1 MSEHFIKNIEIKNF
15 KCFEDFKAEGFG
27 RVNLIGGKNNVGKT
41 ALIEAIYISN
51 SKNNL
56 KKIITTRYMADILWD
71 LWKEIGKKFI
81 NNFIDEKI
89 EDYKKSQIKTNL
101 NDLKIDIKFQSNNK
115 ATKNRYENVYSLIIK
130 NELEDRLDSYIKEFD
145 SDIEKFRIINSQ
157 PYCKKNGD
165 FYNLNEFGDGL
176 SKFIY
181 FIMLLL
187 SQKNSIIL
195 IDEIENGIHY
205 TNLDKLW
212 EIILTISKQQN
223 VQVFATTHSKECIE
237 SYARVAKKLEDEEI
251 AFIELGRNKNNE
263 LDSIIMNSEMF
274 QRFIK
279 LGNEVRGW

>member
-101 NDLKIDIKFQSNNK
+101 NDLKIDIKFQSSNK
-115 ATKNRYENVYSLIIK
+115 VTKNRYENVYSLIIK